1 MPGDS
6 YFYVSCVPVHS
17 HKRKFTS
24 TSFHWVPSSGSLLNT
39 FFSIDILINYKYEI
53 QTRNTSGI
61 QNPMVTPTRMC
72 NLIFNLFLTVFTK
85 IATRNLP

>member
-1 MPGDS
+1 MFVVYQFIPIKGNLLAL
-6 YFYVSCVPVHS
+6 V
-17 HKRKFTS
+17 FTGYRQVGACLIPFS
-24 TSFHWVPSSGSLLNT
+24 
-39 FFSIDILINYKYEI
+39 SIDILINYKYEI

-85 IATRNLP
+85 IATRNHLP